1 MEEEVKFGL
10 RSRMTRSRHKLQ
22 MFERGP
28 GSVIRVIR
36 RAKAKLRF
44 TINCNEAS
52 SSTDLLGVSDSQR
65 RQLR

>member
-1 MEEEVKFGL
+1 MEGEVKLGL

-22 MFERGP
+22 MGERGS

-36 RAKAKLRF
+36 RAKARLRF

-52 SSTDLLGVSDSQR
+52 GTVAVQSCGNKR